1 MLSVDAFVFSFDDVF
16 SYKVVDL
23 RGISPAVRLPLE
35 AVSNLLIAV
44 RGFAGDDEPLIGN
57 KVLYSFDSN

>member
-1 MLSVDAFVFSFDDVF
+1 MRFTIVLSVDAFVFSFDDVF

-23 RGISPAVRLPLE
+23 RGISPAVLFPLE

-44 RGFAGDDEPLIGN
+44 RGFAGDEELVSVDFG
-57 KVLYSFDSN
+57 